1 MDDKAFPLHEHN
13 WHNWLVSMNGIA
25 VERHAVER
33 HAVVFSHG
41 LILPSAEISAQLQP
55 SRARKRER
63 EREREGFKNFS
74 KIIKILFIKNSS
86 LKKSFTNSFF
96 GECLLII

>member
-41 LILPSAEISAQLQP
+41 LILPSAENLSAAPALP
-55 SRARKRER
+55 RA
-63 EREREGFKNFS
+63 REREGS
-74 KIIKILFIKNSS
+74 GGEGVRERAAAARGRLRGGWTCRDLRERRTRTESS
-86 LKKSFTNSFF
+86 
-96 GECLLII
+96 

>member
-63 EREREGFKNFS
+63 EREREGGGGGGRGKGGGREGGGAAGGG
-74 KIIKILFIKNSS
+74 
-86 LKKSFTNSFF
+86 
-96 GECLLII
+96 GETVVG

>member
-13 WHNWLVSMNGIA
+13 WHNWLASMNGIA

-41 LILPSAEISAQLQP
+41 LILPSAENLSAAPALP
-55 SRARKRER
+55 RA
-63 EREREGFKNFS
+63 REREGS
-74 KIIKILFIKNSS
+74 G
-86 LKKSFTNSFF
+86 
-96 GECLLII
+96 GEGVRERAAAARGRLRGG